1 MIRRLPIVLLVLA
14 VAAGCDK
21 DDKGAKG
28 GDPKAGSG
36 GAAKVVADAR
46 PAEPEDKPVATGATP
61 KEAFKNF
68 QVALVGKDL
77 DFLWWF
83 VSRKDKDGSIGRMLA
98 PMTGGNVPPDR
109 IDEFAKGFGTTA
121 EGVRAMSKRDFDRHF
136 LYMGFAQTTEL
147 VSGQVIESMEMKGD
161 DHAVLQLDKPKT
173 KFGLI
178 REDGQ
183 WRWDMIE
190 TSRLND
196 PE

>member
-1 MIRRLPIVLLVLA
+1 MIRRLAASLFVIA
-14 VAAGCDK
+14 VAAGCGKDSKRSEASK
-21 DDKGAKG
+21 DDGKAA
-28 GDPKAGSG
+28 AGSG
-36 GAAKVVADAR
+36 SAA
-46 PAEPEDKPVATGATP
+46 AEPEDKPVATGATP
-61 KEAFKNF
+61 EEAFKNY
-68 QVALVGKDL
+68 QAALVGKDL

-83 VSRKDKDGSIGRMLA
+83 VSKKDKDGSIGRMLA
-98 PMTGGNVPPDR
+98 PMNGGNVPAER
-109 IDEFAKGFGTTA
+109 LDEFAKGFGTTP

-147 VSGQVIESMEMKGD
+147 VAGQVIEQVEMKGED
-161 DHAVLQLDKPKT
+161 RAILHLGKPST
-173 KFGLI
+173 KFGMV